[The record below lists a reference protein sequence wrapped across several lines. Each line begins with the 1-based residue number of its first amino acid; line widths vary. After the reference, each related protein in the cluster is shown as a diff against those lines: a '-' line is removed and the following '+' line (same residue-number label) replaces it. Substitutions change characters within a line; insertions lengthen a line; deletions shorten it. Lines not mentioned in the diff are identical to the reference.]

1 MAGQC
6 GKPTE
11 PIIFNELMNLF
22 FPVKLMQMTDKG
34 KSNNF
39 LFDKKRLEIARALIF
54 QTCLFIVRNSRKANK
69 FE

>member
-22 FPVKLMQMTDKG
+22 FPVKLMQMTEKVNRNDFLVG
-34 KSNNF
+34 KN
-39 LFDKKRLEIARALIF
+39 RLEIARALIF
-54 QTCLFIVRNSRKANK
+54 NTCLFIVRNSR
-69 FE
+69 